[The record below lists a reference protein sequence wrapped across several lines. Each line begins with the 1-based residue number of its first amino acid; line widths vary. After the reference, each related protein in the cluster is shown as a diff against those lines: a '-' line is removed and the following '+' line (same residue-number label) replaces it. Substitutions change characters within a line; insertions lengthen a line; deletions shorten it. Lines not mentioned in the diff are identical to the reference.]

1 MQIGKTKMPIE
12 ITQSNDR
19 IAEVTLI
26 CDCCGKHIGTR
37 LMPKIEVEALI
48 ARELFCGQCIKEK
61 K

>member
-1 MQIGKTKMPIE
+1 MPIE

-37 LMPKIEVEALI
+37 LMPKAEVEVLMEK
-48 ARELFCGQCIKEK
+48 ELFCGQCIKEK
-61 K
+61 Q